1 NDTPAL
7 LNHQEGAKVKAQ
19 NVQVDE
25 SGTAR
30 FLKEEN
36 GRSREQKE
44 RMERGEEGQ
53 TAVAD
58 KSNLSGA
65 GTTATRTPGK
75 AFEDGEDDPL

>member
-19 NVQVDE
+19 DVQVDE
-25 SGTAR
+25 SGTAT

-36 GRSREQKE
+36 GRSREQKG

-58 KSNLSGA
+58 KSNSSGT
-65 GTTATRTPGK
+65 GTMATRNPRK
-75 AFEDGEDDPL
+75 AFKDGEDDPI